1 VGNAAPIDADA
12 FNAFEAA
19 GWEGR
24 VDAYDR
30 FFTAITAR
38 LFDPLL
44 DAVGVAPGTRL
55 LDVASGPG
63 HLAARAAERGAVAV
77 GADVAD
83 AMVRRAGERYPALKF
98 HRADAEALPFAD
110 GAFDAVTANFLLP
123 HLARPE
129 RAVAELVRVLAPGGR
144 LALATWDVP
153 ARARLFGIFLE
164 AVGEAGAAPPTGL
177 PPGPDVFRFADDVAF
192 AELLAGAGLGEV
204 MVSRIAFEHETAT
217 FEDYWRAL
225 QDGTVRMS
233 SLLHGQTDET
243 REQIRGVLER
253 RLAAH
258 RSATGFALPV
268 SVKLAV
274 GRRPG

>member
-1 VGNAAPIDADA
+1 MGHAPPIDADA

-55 LDVASGPG
+55 LDVATGPG
-63 HLAARAAERGAVAV
+63 HLPARAAERGAVPIGV
-77 GADVAD
+77 DVAD
-83 AMVRRAGERYPALKF
+83 AMVRRAYELYPALEF

-110 GAFDAVTANFLLP
+110 GVFDAVTGNFLLP

-153 ARARLFGIFLE
+153 ASARLFGLFLE
-164 AVGEAGAAPPTGL
+164 AVGEADDAAFT
-177 PPGPDVFRFADDVAF
+177 
-192 AELLAGAGLGEV
+192 ELLAAAGLGEV
-204 MVSRIAFEHETAT
+204 GVSRIGFEHETET
-217 FEDYWRAL
+217 FDEYWSAL
-225 QDGTVRMS
+225 QEGTVRMS

-243 REQIRGVLER
+243 RNQIRGALER
-253 RLAAH
+253 RLGEH
-258 RSATGFALPV
+258 RTATGFALPV
-268 SVKLAV
+268 SVKLAA
-274 GRRPG
+274 GRKPG